1 MCIHICGDAGPLRFL
16 VCVPV
21 QEKYERQGVKL
32 ETFVE
37 WRVWS
42 VCLCMYIEASIGGGI
57 CNETVLP

>member
-1 MCIHICGDAGPLRFL
+1 MLRFL

-21 QEKYERQGVKL
+21 HEKYERQGVKL

-42 VCLCMYIEASIGGGI
+42 ECLCTYIEASIRGGI
-57 CNETVLP
+57 CNETALP